1 MKLYATT
8 TSERA
13 SKGQG
18 GNKKIL
24 IELTFKNSLG
34 EIEDVAEII
43 YTSKE
48 SGGYILEYF
57 DTEETGTP
65 RTLKEKGKKQKGETL
80 HDDRDYNINPCR
92 CGQKDCP
99 SN

>member
-18 GNKKIL
+18 GNKQVRT
-24 IELTFKNSLG
+24 EYTFKNSLG

-43 YTSKE
+43 FTAKE
-48 SGGYILEYF
+48 GGGYILEWF
-57 DTEETGTP
+57 DPEETGTP
-65 RTLKEKGKKQKGETL
+65 RVMKEKGKKQKSEKCMYNHVCENEADCMF
-80 HDDRDYNINPCR
+80 HD
-92 CGQKDCP
+92 
-99 SN
+99 